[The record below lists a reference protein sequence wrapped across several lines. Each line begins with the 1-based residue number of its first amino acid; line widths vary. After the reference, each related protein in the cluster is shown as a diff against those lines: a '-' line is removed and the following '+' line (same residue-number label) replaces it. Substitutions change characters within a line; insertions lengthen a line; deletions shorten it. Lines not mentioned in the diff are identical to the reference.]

1 MVKLGFGLRQS
12 CFVTHVLNFL
22 EEYCPLLSHLAKR
35 REKEETVKE
44 IEK

>member
-22 EEYCPLLSHLAKR
+22 EEYYPLLSHLAKR
-35 REKEETVKE
+35 REKEEAVKE